1 MELIGENLSPCESKL
16 LSRVFIAVAFC
27 DNCVHLSLS
36 EEVLTVTVGL
46 LESSLCGVNSAVL
59 LKIKLVLPCNDL
71 VAGSNSLL
79 THIFKGF
86 LNLAS
91 LCFRETGEV
100 LISLDIFKHLVI
112 DSAAAVAPAVAV
124 HGLADGVL
132 IGILDPVCLE

>member
-1 MELIGENLSPCESKL
+1 MELVGENLSPCESKL
-16 LSRVFIAVAFC
+16 LCRVLIAVAFC

-36 EEVLTVTVGL
+36 EEILAVTVCL
-46 LESSLCGVNSAVL
+46 LESSLCGVNATML
-59 LKIKLVLPCNDL
+59 LKIKLVLPGNDL
-71 VAGSNSLL
+71 VAGCDSLL
-79 THIFKGF
+79 THIFEGF

-91 LCFRETGEV
+91 LCFGKTREV

>member
-1 MELIGENLSPCESKL
+1 M
-16 LSRVFIAVAFC
+16 
-27 DNCVHLSLS
+27 
-36 EEVLTVTVGL
+36 
-46 LESSLCGVNSAVL
+46 NSAVL

-71 VAGSNSLL
+71 VAGSNSFL

-100 LISLDIFKHLVI
+100 LISLDIFKHLAI